1 MKKELA
7 RVIFIGMLLFIS
19 ASSCK
24 KGDTGLAGTPGTDG
38 KDGKDG
44 NANISMYT
52 FEERTFTG
60 NTNFILENISQARID
75 SSLILVYYNPIS
87 ESATAWYPVPG
98 LGSGAIY
105 QTRFLIYQT
114 QTSPSTYTLRLF
126 LMNPATTTAYANSV
140 SFRKTRIIIAPAS
153 AINTS
158 GRKKSNDETSIFS
171 DYYATLRYF
180 NLEE

>member
-1 MKKELA
+1 M
-7 RVIFIGMLLFIS
+7 VLFIS

-52 FEERTFTG
+52 FGERTFSG
-60 NTNFILENISQARID
+60 NTDFVLENISQAKID
-75 SSLILVYYNPIS
+75 SSLILVYYNPS
-87 ESATAWYPVPG
+87 LESATAWYAAPG
-98 LGSGAIY
+98 LGSTAAY
-105 QTRFLIYQT
+105 HTRFVIFQT

-126 LMNPATTTAYANSV
+126 LMNPAVTAPYANSIG
-140 SFRKTRIIIAPAS
+140 FRKTRIIIAPAS
-153 AINTS
+153 SIHTS
-158 GRKKSNDETSIFS
+158 GRKKNNDETSIFS
-171 DYYATLRYF
+171 DYYETLRYF